1 MRHKTITLAA
11 VTFLAITGITSAPA
25 NSLSLP
31 EQARAFATCA
41 GRLQALAVR
50 QGALQ
55 DPQSETTRAL
65 QGGFDSLL
73 DAVLPAIAEAGIDPG
88 AAKRW
93 RASGWV
99 EIAGLLRHAHDDPG
113 GARAAR
119 ARAAMARRIHSC
131 QRLILPG

>member
-11 VTFLAITGITSAPA
+11 VTFLTITGITSASSH
-25 NSLSLP
+25 SLSLS

-50 QGALQ
+50 QGALH

-65 QGGFDSLL
+65 QGGFESLL
-73 DAVLPAIAEAGIDPG
+73 DAVLPEIAEAGIDP
-88 AAKRW
+88 AEAKRW

-99 EIAGLLRHAHDDPG
+99 EIAGLLRHAHDEPG

-119 ARAAMARRIHSC
+119 ARADMDRRIRTC
-131 QRLILPG
+131 TRMILAG

>member
-25 NSLSLP
+25 TSLSLS

-50 QGALQ
+50 QGAIH

-65 QGGFDSLL
+65 QGGFESLL
-73 DAVLPAIAEAGIDPG
+73 GAVLPEIAAAGIDPG
-88 AAKRW
+88 EAKRW
-93 RASGWV
+93 QASGWV
-99 EIAGLLRHAHDDPG
+99 EIAGLLRHAEAETG

-119 ARAAMARRIHSC
+119 ARADMARRIQTC
-131 QRLILPG
+131 KRMILAG